1 MAIEDARAVLPN
13 ACETKIICTMNLRY
27 MSPLKKNS
35 RFVDPE
41 QAMGGGNLS
50 VYPWQKT
57 FMFGVD
63 LTF

>member
-1 MAIEDARAVLPN
+1 
-13 ACETKIICTMNLRY
+13 